1 MQQNSILVC
10 QASSMKCVGGS
21 LYPQCEDLYFILSCK
36 LFHGLCGC
44 VFFFFFLIMKTLV
57 VICLRCS
64 ICFAVFSLQVGCRL
78 CMFLQLS

>member
-44 VFFFFFLIMKTLV
+44 VVFFFF
-57 VICLRCS
+57 
-64 ICFAVFSLQVGCRL
+64 
-78 CMFLQLS
+78 